1 MKLNNPLEAN
11 DWDIATFFKLIASL
25 QISVWIVL
33 ALDAVGVHVPILRE
47 VLVLV
52 YLLFVPGIILLRVL
66 RLHELS
72 VTEGFFYSVGLSV
85 ATIMLTGLFMNTVYV
100 HGITSTPLALV
111 PFIATMSGVVLAFCV
126 VSYNRDRDYSRSTT
140 IDPRVALSPVTLG
153 LLLLP
158 FMGVFGAYLFNTRG
172 TIVGTVLVLLAVA
185 ALILVCGF
193 TEYVPKR
200 YYPLAIGAIAL
211 ALLLHNALIT
221 NYLWGF
227 DIQIERFV
235 AQTVVSNGFWG
246 APPSLD
252 PNVLNLNAML
262 SITMLGPLLSVATGM
277 SVTWVLKLIF
287 PLLFAMVPL
296 GLYILYEKQTSP
308 RIALF
313 GVFFFMVTFSFYTE
327 LLTMARQEIAELFVV
342 ALLLLLVDKQM
353 RRMPRFFLFGLFGF
367 SLIVSHYALTYIFLF
382 CFILAWLMLLVVGG
396 FDVRALTQ
404 RVARARDADRSVP
417 RFRRPRRL
425 RSKTRISAVFVVSL
439 PLIAAVWYR
448 FANNSQ
454 PFNTFARIFDLT
466 LAYLGIRQP
475 YAQLNGANNAS
486 DMPLP
491 TIVSRANG
499 GLDTT
504 GFQSILAYK
513 LPLHQVTEYLV
524 LIALIIAVVGIL
536 FALKERSRLKFSNEY
551 LAFTAAMLVVLYLCL
566 EQPLFAASLNLSR
579 FVQISQIVLSV
590 FLVIGLAGVYSA
602 IKRRDAKIVSKGTIA
617 PPYKVLA
624 CFMVVLF
631 LFNAGLVYKAAGELN
646 DSPTLMALD
655 TSVDFAK
662 YSNQEMVAA
671 KWIGAN
677 ASGGIIAADSFR
689 YYAVYMFDPSPT
701 RMLASGGSWMSL
713 RPGSYIY
720 LGTFNVQT
728 GELVVGLSNLNNLPM
743 ELNAS
748 YYVGGS
754 SNIYS
759 NGYAQVY
766 RVNA

>member
-33 ALDAVGVHVPILRE
+33 ALDAVGVHVPVLRE
-47 VLVLV
+47 VLILV

-66 RLHELS
+66 RLHELN
-72 VTEGFFYSVGLSV
+72 VIEGFFYTVGLSV

-100 HGITSTPLALV
+100 RGITSTPLTLV
-111 PFIATMSGVVLAFCV
+111 PFIATMSGVVLTLCV
-126 VSYNRDRDYSRSTT
+126 LSYRRDRDYSRSTT
-140 IDPRVALSPVTLG
+140 IDARVVLSPVTLG

-158 FMGVFGAYLFNTRG
+158 FMSVFGAYLFNVRG
-172 TIVGTVLVLLAVA
+172 TSVATVIMLLAVA

-193 TEYVPKR
+193 TRYVPKR
-200 YYPLAIGAIAL
+200 YYSLAIGAIAL
-211 ALLLHNALIT
+211 ALLLHNALVT

-227 DIQIERFV
+227 DIQIEHFV

-246 APPSLD
+246 TSPSLD
-252 PNVLNLNAML
+252 YNILNLNAML
-262 SITMLGPLLSVATGM
+262 SITMLAPLLAIATGI

-287 PLLFAMVPL
+287 PLLFVMVPL
-296 GLYILYEKQTSP
+296 GLYRLYEKQTSP

-327 LLTMARQEIAELFVV
+327 LLTMARQEIAEFFFV

-382 CFILAWLMLLVVGG
+382 CFILAWLMLLVVGS

-404 RVARARDADRSVP
+404 RVARKGDADRSVP
-417 RFRRPRRL
+417 PFRRPRRL
-425 RSKTRISAVFVVSL
+425 RNTGISAVFVVGFT
-439 PLIAAVWYR
+439 LIAAVWYR

-454 PFNTFARIFDLT
+454 PFNTFARIVDVT
-466 LAYLGIRQP
+466 LAYIGIRGP
-475 YAQLNGANNAS
+475 YAQLTGANNVS

-491 TIVSRANG
+491 VSASRANG

-504 GFQSILAYK
+504 GLQSILAYK
-513 LPLHQVTEYLV
+513 LPLHQVTEYLF
-524 LIALIIAVVGIL
+524 LIALIAAIVGVL

-551 LAFTAAMLVVLYLCL
+551 LAFSVAMLVVLYLCL
-566 EQPLFAASLNLSR
+566 VQPLFAASLNLSR
-579 FVQISQIVLSV
+579 FVQIAQIVLSV
-590 FLVIGLAGVYSA
+590 FLVIGLAGVFSVV
-602 IKRRDAKIVSKGTIA
+602 KRRGAKVASQGTIS
-617 PPYKVLA
+617 PPFKALA
-624 CFMVVLF
+624 CFMVILF
-631 LFNAGLVYKAAGELN
+631 LFNVGLVYKVAGELN
-646 DSPTLMALD
+646 DSPTVMALD
-655 TSVDFAK
+655 TSVDFGK
-662 YSNQEMVAA
+662 FNDQEMIAA

-677 ASGGIIAADSFR
+677 ASGGIIAADDFR
-689 YYAVYMFDPSPT
+689 YYAVYTFDPGQA
-701 RMLASGGSWMSL
+701 RMLANGGSWANL
-713 RPGSYIY
+713 APGSYIY
-720 LGTFNVQT
+720 LGTPNVQT
-728 GELVVGLSNLNNLPM
+728 GKLVVGLSTITSLPT
-743 ELNAS
+743 ELDAR

-766 RVNA
+766 RVNR

>member
-33 ALDAVGVHVPILRE
+33 ALDAVGVHLPILKG
-47 VLVLV
+47 VLVLA

-72 VTEGFFYSVGLSV
+72 VTEGFFYTVGLSV

-111 PFIATMSGVVLAFCV
+111 PFIATMSGVVLALCV
-126 VSYNRDRDYSRSTT
+126 ASYRRDRDYSRSTT

-158 FMGVFGAYLFNTRG
+158 FMGVFGAYLFNTRS

-200 YYPLAIGAIAL
+200 YYPLTIGAIAL

-235 AQTVVSNGFWG
+235 TQTVVSNGFWG

-262 SITMLGPLLSVATGM
+262 SITMLAPLLSVATGM

-327 LLTMARQEIAELFVV
+327 LLTMARQEIAELFFV

-353 RRMPRFFLFGLFGF
+353 RRTPRFFLFGLFGF

-382 CFILAWLMLLVVGG
+382 CFILAWLMLLVVGS

-404 RVARARDADRSVP
+404 RVARARDADRSVRWYHWP
-417 RFRRPRRL
+417 RV
-425 RSKTRISAVFVVSL
+425 RSKTSMAVFVVSL
-439 PLIAAVWYR
+439 SLIAAVWYR

-454 PFNTFARIFDLT
+454 PFNTFARIFYVT
-466 LAYLGIRQP
+466 LAYLGIRGP
-475 YAQLNGANNAS
+475 YAQLMGANNAT

-513 LPLHQVTEYLV
+513 LPLHQVTEYLI
-524 LIALIIAVVGIL
+524 LIALIVTVVGVL

-590 FLVIGLAGVYSA
+590 FLVIGLAGVYSV
-602 IKRRDAKIVSKGTIA
+602 IKRRGAKIVSKGTMA

-631 LFNAGLVYKAAGELN
+631 LFNAGLVYKVAGELN

-677 ASGGIIAADSFR
+677 ASGGTIVADSFR
-689 YYAVYMFDPSPT
+689 YYAVYTFAPNQT
-701 RMLASGGSWMSL
+701 RLLASGGSWINL
-713 RPGSYIY
+713 QPGSYIY
-720 LGTFNVQT
+720 LGTANVQT
-728 GELVVGLSNLNNLPM
+728 GKLVVGLSNLNNLPM
-743 ELNAS
+743 QLDAS

-759 NGYAQVY
+759 NGGAQVY
-766 RVNA
+766 FVNT